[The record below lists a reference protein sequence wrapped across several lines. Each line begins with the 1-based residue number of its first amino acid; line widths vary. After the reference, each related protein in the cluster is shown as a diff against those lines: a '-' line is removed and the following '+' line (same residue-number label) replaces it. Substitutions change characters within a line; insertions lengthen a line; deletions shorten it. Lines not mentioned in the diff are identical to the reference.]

1 MLVHIYYLYRSF
13 FDKSTQKSI
22 KQRRYPPEHVSVVE
36 ERKMLKKAFYFK
48 PAGVASRGASA
59 PAATG
64 ASTAGALRVSH
75 DFRGR
80 MPLPQKALY
89 SACSGN
95 RPYIK

>member
-1 MLVHIYYLYRSF
+1 MLVHACYLYRSF

-48 PAGVASRGASA
+48 PVGVAF
-59 PAATG
+59 
-64 ASTAGALRVSH
+64 SH

-80 MPLPQKALY
+80 MPLLQKALY

-95 RPYIK
+95 RSYIK